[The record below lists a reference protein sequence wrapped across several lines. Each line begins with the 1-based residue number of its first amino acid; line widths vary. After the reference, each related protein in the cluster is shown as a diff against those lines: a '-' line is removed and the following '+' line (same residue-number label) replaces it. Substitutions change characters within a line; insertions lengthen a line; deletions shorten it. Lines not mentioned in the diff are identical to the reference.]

1 MVCVL
6 KDRMS
11 AESQMNGAQAAH
23 DDGDDRGSDAGDCM
37 CSEFLVDDLDA
48 GVDIQGDALYLT
60 LGHLCAR
67 GFPTYSS
74 STLRA
79 CFLQVQGFV
88 YRALKISLSGEKPGR
103 IYEAVQVIATIAVRR
118 IHYWPM

>member
-6 KDRMS
+6 KARIS

-37 CSEFLVDDLDA
+37 CSEFLDDDLDA
-48 GVDIQGDALYLT
+48 GVDIQGDALSLT
-60 LGHLCAR
+60 FGHLCAR

-79 CFLQVQGFV
+79 CFLQVQDFV
-88 YRALKISLSGEKPGR
+88 YRALKISCPVKSPGEFMR
-103 IYEAVQVIATIAVRR
+103 LCR
-118 IHYWPM
+118 